1 MYEVLDVR
9 EYKGIAEGEYRQNYG
24 TVGGNIN
31 VRTTHC
37 TVVICT
43 DLETGMRVRFEFYPG
58 YKDEFLG
65 KTRYYGYVG
74 DFNLIVPG
82 DLINILETST
92 YKKVEIISAN

>member
-1 MYEVLDVR
+1 MYKVLDVR

-37 TVVICT
+37 IVVICI
-43 DLETGMRVRFEFYPG
+43 DETGERVRFEFYPG
-58 YKDEFLG
+58 YKDTFLG
-65 KTRYYGYVG
+65 KTHYYGYVG
-74 DFNLIVPG
+74 DYCLIVPG
-82 DLINILETST
+82 DIIDIKETST